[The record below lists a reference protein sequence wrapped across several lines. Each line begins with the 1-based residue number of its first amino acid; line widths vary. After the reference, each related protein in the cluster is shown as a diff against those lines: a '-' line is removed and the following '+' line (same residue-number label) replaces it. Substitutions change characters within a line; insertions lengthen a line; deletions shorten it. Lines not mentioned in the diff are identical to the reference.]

1 MPNPDFKNIFLS
13 IDTPLDTDKKKFFL
27 RSFTGTEEISRPFEF
42 QLDLLSSDDSVNFD
56 AIMGKNVTV
65 TVNATDGSPAR
76 FFNGFIS
83 RFTQLAGDKQGAH
96 YIAQMVPWLWFLTRT
111 ADCLIFQEKN
121 VPDIVKD
128 VLKRHGFDGFLE
140 TKLDA
145 SKFRKW
151 EYSVQYRET
160 AARFIMRLMEQ
171 EGIFF
176 FFTHAKGAHK
186 MVMADTPAEHKP
198 CPGQSKFRFA
208 PIIASGHLGG
218 QEDTI
223 LSWQAS
229 QEIRTGKYTL
239 NDFNF
244 ESPST
249 SLLVP
254 VPSKINQGGNTKFE
268 TYDYPGEYDSRE
280 EGDFYAH
287 RRIEEEEVPHSE
299 VEGVSRAR
307 TFTAGFR
314 FDVTNSERKDQDGTY
329 VLTSVTHTIFE
340 GAGISDPDGATSTYT
355 NSFTCIPVAVQ
366 FRPLRSTPRPLMQG
380 SQTAIVV
387 GPKGEE
393 IFTDKFGR
401 VKVQFH
407 WDREGKRDDNTTCFI
422 RVSQPWAG
430 TNWGAIFLPRIG
442 QEVIVDFL
450 EGDPD
455 QPIITGRVYNADN
468 MPPCTLPEHK
478 TRSGVISRST
488 PKGSSST
495 FNSIIFEDKKGSEL
509 LRIHAERSKTESVE
523 ADSREYVG
531 NDRLTNIGNDR
542 KTRITKN
549 DHLHV
554 LGASLGLIEGS
565 KSMHIQGNWVVK
577 VDAAYSLDVASGIAL
592 HSKQISINVDQEI
605 SINGPGGF
613 IKIDAS
619 GVTIMG
625 TMVKI
630 NSGGAP
636 TVVLPTTPGTPDD
649 PDDKHGGV
657 KNS

>member
-1 MPNPDFKNIFLS
+1 MPKPDFKNVFLS

-65 TVNATDGSPAR
+65 AINATDGSPAR

-176 FFTHAKGAHK
+176 FFTHAKGVHK
-186 MVMADTPAEHKP
+186 MVMADTPSEHKP

-208 PIIASGHLGG
+208 PNIASGGLGG
-218 QEDTI
+218 LEDTI

-229 QEIRTGKYTL
+229 QEIRTGKYTV

-254 VPSKINQGGNTKFE
+254 VPSKIDQGGNTKFE

-280 EGDFYAH
+280 EGEFYAH
-287 RRIEEEEVPHSE
+287 RRIEEEEVPHS
-299 VEGVSRAR
+299 VVDGVSRAR

-314 FDVTNSERKDQDGTY
+314 FDVTNSDRKDQDGTY

-340 GAGISDPDGATSTYT
+340 GAGISDPDGFTATYN

-366 FRPLRSTPRPLMQG
+366 FRPVRSTPRPLMQG

-387 GPKGEE
+387 GPKDEE

-407 WDREGKRDDNTTCFI
+407 WDREGKHDDNTTCFI

-468 MPPCTLPEHK
+468 MPPCALPEHK

-531 NDRLTNIGNDR
+531 NDRLTNIGKDR
-542 KTRITKN
+542 KTRITKD

-554 LGASLGLIEGS
+554 LGASLELVEGS
-565 KSMHIQGNWVVK
+565 KSMHVQGNWVVK

-592 HSKQISINVDQEI
+592 HTKQISINVDQEV